1 MTPWIPLLRPGNAV
15 IAAAAVWVGWAGL
28 RLQPEWQLAFWG
40 SLSMFLMVAAG
51 NAHND
56 TLDLET
62 DRVNRP
68 LRPLAAG
75 LIRVGSARAA
85 AALLLALAVVAAWIG
100 SPLHGALA
108 LVMAVLLW
116 AYNRFLKGTPLAG
129 NFVVS
134 LLCGLAVYFVELPLL
149 VDFPE
154 LAYDSLPAALF
165 AFLATFAREVAKDAE
180 DVAGDRAAGLRTFAV
195 TAGTD
200 AARRLVF
207 SLVVLL
213 LLFLPVPLLFF
224 DYHARYALVLLVAA
238 TPVIILLLR
247 ALARDG
253 GDFTAAQKLLKL
265 LMLAGM
271 AAILAGTVGRGG

>member
-1 MTPWIPLLRPGNAV
+1 MTAWIPLLRPGNAV
-15 IAAAAVWVGWAGL
+15 IAAAAVWLGWAGL
-28 RLQPEWQLAFWG
+28 RLRPEWQLAFWG
-40 SLSMFLMVAAG
+40 SLSMLLMVAAG

-68 LRPLAAG
+68 SRPLAAG
-75 LIRVGSARAA
+75 LIRVGTARAA
-85 AALLLALAVVAAWIG
+85 AALLLLLAVAAAWIG
-100 SPLHGALA
+100 SPLHGVLALA
-108 LVMAVLLW
+108 MAILLW
-116 AYNRFLKGTPLAG
+116 SYNRFLKGTPLAG
-129 NFVVS
+129 NVAVA

-195 TAGTD
+195 AAGVD
-200 AARRLVF
+200 AARRLTLAV
-207 SLVVLL
+207 VVLL
-213 LLFLPVPLLFF
+213 LFFLPVPLLYFG
-224 DYHARYALVLLVAA
+224 YNARYALVLLVAA
-238 TPVIILLLR
+238 TPVLVPLLR
-247 ALARDG
+247 SLSRDG
-253 GDFTAAQKLLKL
+253 GDFARAQKLLKL

-271 AAILAGTVGRGG
+271 AAILAGTVGRG